1 MKVRK
6 YEGVRMDAAG
16 KQLVDDY
23 LAVEHPL
30 EISIN
35 NAIWMITMQTPGDE
49 ENLVRGLL
57 FTEGVYKDRTEDPL
71 YQIRKTSDEGFI
83 SEINV
88 VLNEQKLSQSEI
100 SKRSLLS
107 AASCGICGTTALK
120 QLDELPR
127 IAPFTAM
134 NGEIIH
140 SAFKQMQSL
149 QTAFEKSGGS
159 HAAAICS
166 MQGDIIAMQEDIGRH
181 NAVDKCVGESLRK
194 GQLDQAKLLLVSGRV
209 SYEIITKC
217 FVAGIPVL
225 AAVSAPSTLAV
236 DFAKELGIT
245 LFGFCRENR
254 MTRYA

>member
-49 ENLVRGLL
+49 ENLIRGLL
-57 FTEGVYKDRTEDPL
+57 FTEGVYKDRSEDPL
-71 YQIRKTSDEGFI
+71 YQIRKTSDEGFV

-88 VLNEQKLSQSEI
+88 VLNEQKLSRSEI

-120 QLDELPR
+120 HLDDLPR

-134 NGEIIH
+134 NGEVIH
-140 SAFKQMQSL
+140 LAFKQMRAKQS
-149 QTAFEKSGGS
+149 TFDHSGGS
-159 HAAAICS
+159 HAAAICAAT
-166 MQGDIIAMQEDIGRH
+166 GEIIAMQEDIGRH
-181 NAVDKCVGESLRK
+181 NAVDKCVGLALSQR
-194 GQLDQAKLLLVSGRV
+194 QLDQAKLLLVSGRV

-217 FVAGIPVL
+217 FIAGIPVL

-236 DFAKELGIT
+236 DFAKELGVT

-254 MTRYA
+254 MTRYT